1 MRAKKELG
9 LFVFPL
15 DVTKERMMRKSYFLP
30 QLVKSAPF
38 EKHKKREAKTKQ
50 QPFRCITV

>member
-15 DVTKERMMRKSYFLP
+15 DVTKERMMRKLYFLP

-38 EKHKKREAKTKQ
+38 EKQKKKGNKNKATA
-50 QPFRCITV
+50 I